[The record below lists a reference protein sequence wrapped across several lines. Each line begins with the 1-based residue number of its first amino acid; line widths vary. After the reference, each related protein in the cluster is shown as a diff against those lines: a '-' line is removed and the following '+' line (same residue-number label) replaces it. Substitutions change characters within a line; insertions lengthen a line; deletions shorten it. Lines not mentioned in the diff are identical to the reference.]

1 MLLNPI
7 PLLVGLILTPI
18 AMTMIFLGAYE
29 EYSHHFIDKK
39 KPLKLAIKAVR
50 IIPIYRS
57 CFIPNL
63 VLQTIFIN
71 KRSMVKN
78 NLNR

>member
-29 EYSHHFIDKK
+29 EYSRHFIDKK
-39 KPLKLAIKAVR
+39 KPLKLAIEAAMFALLLFGAVT
-50 IIPIYRS
+50 
-57 CFIPNL
+57 L
-63 VLQTIFIN
+63 AMGLIF
-71 KRSMVKN
+71 KN
-78 NLNR
+78 

>member
-39 KPLKLAIKAVR
+39 KPLKLAIEAAAFAL
-50 IIPIYRS
+50 IL
-57 CFIPNL
+57 FG
-63 VLQTIFIN
+63 TITLAMGLIF
-71 KRSMVKN
+71 KN
-78 NLNR
+78 